1 MRSHALVMHPGPL
14 FPLPITISLFLH
26 MHLLGLPLRAATL
39 PAMLLSAA
47 ALLAGANASA
57 QSLGMYLSPPGEQN
71 TTRPGALV
79 ETFTG
84 TNGAIGATGSF
95 AVGAWSGATAGV
107 NRAAADQFG
116 GADGTGNYLAIANG
130 SQVTVTLTGDRKY
143 VGFWWSA
150 GNAGNTIEFY
160 DDSNTLLAQFTTNSL
175 TTLLS
180 GGGSVTAING
190 NSYAK
195 ASYFGNPNPPAGRNT
210 SEPYGYINLMLQGAS
225 VNFRTIIIRHQGG
238 GGFEL
243 DNLAVTDEVP
253 VSDTWVNYGNLPV
266 TLPAGAIGSQND
278 TATTPF
284 NTPVSGNV
292 ATNDTTV
299 AGSTFVV
306 TATPPNGSV
315 TLDPS
320 TGAYTYTPNPGFSGE
335 DTFTY
340 QQCKPAPDQAEC
352 ASASVKVI
360 VAPNA
365 VDDVAATAVNTP
377 LTASVATNDFAQ
389 AGSTFAVVTPPS
401 NGNVVLTAAT
411 GGYTYTPNPGY
422 SGVDTFVYQAC
433 LPAPNAAVCD
443 QATVTITIAP
453 QAVPVASSVTITG
466 TPAVGQPLTGNYTY
480 SDVNADVEG
489 VSTFRWVRSPTN
501 SPAGGTNVAATQ
513 GYTPAA
519 GDDGSYLFFCVTPV
533 AVTGASPGLE
543 VCSPGTRVGAVPP
556 ASIPTLS
563 EWGLIILSL
572 LMGAFT
578 MPFVRVRR

>member
-1 MRSHALVMHPGPL
+1 MSFLGFLRRPPSLSAVLVG
-14 FPLPITISLFLH
+14 
-26 MHLLGLPLRAATL
+26 
-39 PAMLLSAA
+39 AA
-47 ALLAGANASA
+47 ALLSGFNVGA
-57 QSLGMYLSPPGEQN
+57 QTLGMYLSPPGEQN
-71 TTRPGALV
+71 TTRPGSTV

-84 TNGAIGATGSF
+84 TAGPIAAAGSF
-95 AVGAWSGATAGV
+95 AVGAWSGATANV
-107 NRAAADQFG
+107 RLNNADQFG
-116 GADGTGNYLAIANG
+116 GADGTGTYLALANAN
-130 SQVTVTLTGDRKY
+130 QVTVTLTGNRKY

-160 DDSNTLLAQFTTNSL
+160 DDTNTLLAQFTTNSL

-180 GGGSVTAING
+180 GGGNISAING
-190 NSYAK
+190 SSYAK
-195 ASYFGNPNPPAGRNT
+195 ASYFGNPNPPSGRNAAQ
-210 SEPYGYINLMLQGAS
+210 PYGYINLILQGAS
-225 VNFRTIIIRHQGG
+225 VSFRTIIIKHAGG
-238 GGFEL
+238 GSFEL
-243 DNLAVTDEVP
+243 DNLAVADTVP
-253 VSDTWVNYGNLPV
+253 VPDTWVNTGNLPV
-266 TLPAGAIGSQND
+266 TLPAGAIGSQDD

-299 AGSTFVV
+299 TGSTFVV

-315 TLDPS
+315 TLDPA
-320 TGAYTYTPNPGFSGE
+320 TGAYTYTPNAGFSGE

-365 VDDVAATAVNTP
+365 VDDNAATAVNTP
-377 LTASVATNDFAQ
+377 LNASVATNDFAQ
-389 AGSTFAVVTPPS
+389 AGSTFTVVTPPA
-401 NGNVVLTAAT
+401 NGNVVLNAAT
-411 GGYTYTPNPGY
+411 GSYTYTPNPGY
-422 SGVDTFVYQAC
+422 SGVDTFLYQAC

-501 SPAGGTNVAATQ
+501 TPTGGSNVSATQ
-513 GYTPAA
+513 GYTPVA
-519 GDDGSYLFFCVTPV
+519 GDDGSFLFFCVTPV
-533 AVTGASPGLE
+533 AVTGASPGVE
-543 VCSPGTRVGAVPP
+543 VCSPGARVGGVPP

-563 EWGLIILSL
+563 QWGMVILSL

-578 MPFVRVRR
+578 VAFARVRR